1 MPLAQA
7 YPTGKRRGRGNGE
20 TRDCLCRGRG
30 VLQGE
35 REGAHAPG
43 RTAPPP
49 LSPGSLHA
57 APFLLRFL
65 NDLLLPARVRYWGR
79 RRFRQLCLFCCDDAG
94 GCIHY

>member
-7 YPTGKRRGRGNGE
+7 YPAGMRRGRGNGE

-49 LSPGSLHA
+49 SPQD
-57 APFLLRFL
+57 PFTRLRF
-65 NDLLLPARVRYWGR
+65 
-79 RRFRQLCLFCCDDAG
+79 C
-94 GCIHY
+94 